1 MKKNTGNRYSDGA
14 HSAGNGKWNDLLKRG
29 ALQDAI
35 LSSENFSSIAT
46 DEKGVIQLFNVG
58 AERMLGY
65 RAAEVIGKRTP
76 ADISDP
82 KELLA
87 RAEALSREFSTPIRS
102 GFESL
107 VYKASR
113 GIEDI
118 YELTKIRKDGSR
130 FPAVMSVTAL
140 RDAKDE
146 ILGYLLIGTDNT
158 ARKQAEAERKLLDQR
173 LRDQE
178 FYTRSLFDVNGDAL
192 VATDPHGIIK
202 DVNVRMEAL
211 TGCTRG
217 ELLGAPFKK
226 YFVEQER
233 AEAVIELVLKEQ
245 RVADYELTLRARDG
259 KETIVSCN
267 ATVLYNQD
275 KSLLGMLAAAR
286 DVTAFKQLAQR
297 LGEKNRE
304 LASAMFGAEMATI
317 AKSDFLSNM
326 SHELRTPLNAVIGFS
341 EVLQDE
347 LYGKLNEK
355 QHEHVINILSS
366 GKHLLSL
373 INDIL
378 DLSKV
383 EAGKMELA
391 LSRFSVQK
399 AINSSLEILK
409 EKAIKH
415 GIRVAC
421 DIEQEAG
428 IEIEADERKFWQ
440 IMFNL
445 LSNAVKFTPDGG
457 AVRVAARRVRSQ
469 ELGVGSKEIPGLRTQ
484 NFELD
489 GDFIK
494 ISVEDT
500 GIGIKPGDLP
510 KLFHEFTQLGSI
522 YSKEYEGTGLGLALT
537 KRLVELHGGRIW
549 VESEFG
555 KGSTFAFTLPVKAEG
570 RDSLSR
576 MENSRR

>member
-1 MKKNTGNRYSDGA
+1 
-14 HSAGNGKWNDLLKRG
+14 
-29 ALQDAI
+29 
-35 LSSENFSSIAT
+35 
-46 DEKGVIQLFNVG
+46 
-58 AERMLGY
+58 MLGY

-409 EKAIKH
+409 EKTIKH

-457 AVRVAARRVRSQ
+457 AVRVAVRRVRSQ